1 MLFARCLG
9 HGKEVI
15 ALRALMRL
23 AYNKSLLAGCSL
35 KKVPVISVA
44 AFILSYFVVMATF
57 SECNVRLYYYVFLSA
72 PRLPQCVCVCVCGGE
87 RERER
92 ERTSL
97 CLHVRA
103 RSCV

>member
-1 MLFARCLG
+1 M
-9 HGKEVI
+9 
-15 ALRALMRL
+15 
-23 AYNKSLLAGCSL
+23 

-72 PRLPQCVCVCVCGGE
+72 PRLPQCVCLCVGGGE

>member
-72 PRLPQCVCVCVCGGE
+72 PHLPQCVCLCVGGGE